1 MERGAMLDYYCT
13 HRTHDPI
20 CIAQAGQ
27 MEFLPAH
34 CGTIGQINGGPVES
48 INSRPT
54 GNRKFQRR

>member
-27 MEFLPAH
+27 MEFPLVH
-34 CGTIGQINGGPVES
+34 CGTLGQILW
-48 INSRPT
+48 RAC
-54 GNRKFQRR
+54 